1 MADNARVL
9 LWGSMIG
16 AVSWVPEREIG
27 VFQYAPD
34 FLESGIQPSPIE
46 MPLQEFPY
54 SFPALSKNTFKGLP
68 GMLADSLPDRF
79 GNAVIDSW
87 LAEQG
92 RSSADFHPV
101 ERLCYI
107 GKRGMGALEFEP
119 SIEGPKSS
127 NSPVDIAALTDL
139 ANRILAERR
148 SLHGV
153 LRDYDDTASVQAILQ
168 VGTSAGGARAKAVL
182 AWNPVSGEFHS
193 GQTEAED
200 GFEDWLLKFDG
211 VHENRDRELNDPM
224 GFGKIEYAYSRM
236 AQDAGIK
243 MTECRLHREG
253 GRSHFMTRRF
263 DRGPG
268 GSKLHMQSLGSLA
281 HFDYDQPGAYSYEQA
296 LQIMRRMQLP
306 QEDLEQLVLR
316 AFFNVAARNQDDH
329 VKNIAFLMDRTGS
342 WRLSPAYDITFSCN
356 PYGHW
361 TNQHQMSI
369 HGKRRDFTQQDLQA
383 FASVAG
389 LKHRKTRVMFD
400 RVLSVISSWP
410 DYAQEAG
417 VAEDQMQ
424 AIDKLL
430 LKDIR
435 IA

>member
-1 MADNARVL
+1 MADNARIL

-27 VFQYAPD
+27 VFQYAPE
-34 FLESGIQPSPIE
+34 FIESGIQPSPIE

-54 SFPALSKNTFKGLP
+54 SFPALPKSTFKGLP

-119 SIEGPKSS
+119 AIQGPMSGD
-127 NSPVDIAALTDL
+127 SPVHIAALTDL
-139 ANRILAERR
+139 ANHILAERR

-153 LRDYDDTASVQAILQ
+153 LRDYDDNATVQAILQ

-182 AWNPVSGEFHS
+182 AWNPVTGEFRS
-193 GQTEAED
+193 GQTGKPD

-224 GFGKIEYAYSRM
+224 GFGKIEFAYSQM
-236 AQDAGIK
+236 ARDAGIV
-243 MTECRLHREG
+243 MTDCRLFNEG

-268 GSKLHMQSLGSLA
+268 GSKLHMQSLGSMA

-296 LQIMRRMQLP
+296 LQIMRRMRLP

-329 VKNIAFLMDRTGS
+329 VKNIAFLMDKAGS
-342 WRLSPAYDITFSCN
+342 WRLSPAYDITFACN
-356 PYGHW
+356 PHGHW

-369 HGKRRDFTQQDLQA
+369 HGKRGDFTLQDLRA
-383 FASVAG
+383 LASTAG
-389 LKHRKTRVMFD
+389 LKPGKTAAMID
-400 RVLSVISSWP
+400 RVLAVIRTWP
-410 DYAQEAG
+410 EYAHEAG
-417 VAEDQMQ
+417 VAEDQMD
-424 AIDKLL
+424 AIDQLL
-430 LKDIR
+430 LKEIR
-435 IA
+435 P